1 MRVRFGPP
9 TDRSPETEDAQQRP
23 LSPGLRSL
31 RHYQGSPSGGAWI
44 TDGYTGMRLTTF
56 SELRL
61 HTLVSLGQQMLA
73 TMTPPGPS
81 ALQQKNPSGQQVSV
95 P

>member
-1 MRVRFGPP
+1 VRTRFGQP
-9 TDRSPETEDAQQRP
+9 TGQSPATEDAQQRP
-23 LSPGLRSL
+23 LSPGLRSS
-31 RHYQGSPSGGAWI
+31 RQHQGSLSGGVWI
-44 TDGYTGMRLTTF
+44 TDCYTGMQLTTF
-56 SELRL
+56 SEVRL

-73 TMTPPGPS
+73 TMTPPGPA

>member
-1 MRVRFGPP
+1 M
-9 TDRSPETEDAQQRP
+9 Q
-23 LSPGLRSL
+23 
-31 RHYQGSPSGGAWI
+31 
-44 TDGYTGMRLTTF
+44 LTTF
-56 SELRL
+56 AELRL

-73 TMTPPGPS
+73 TMMPPGPA